1 MKLELVLRPRAEIDL
16 ASHFLYLSDKNP
28 QAALRFDKAVAA
40 ALKRIQ
46 ADPQVGARLAVPS
59 LEHLDLR
66 FFRPEGFKNYLI
78 IFRIAGQTV
87 FVPPNTSRFPGY

>member
-1 MKLELVLRPRAEIDL
+1 MKFELILRPRAEIDV

-46 ADPQVGARLAVPS
+46 ADPQVGARLTVPN
-59 LEHLDLR
+59 LEHLDL
-66 FFRPEGFKNYLI
+66 
-78 IFRIAGQTV
+78 
-87 FVPPNTSRFPGY
+87 